1 MGMGCIEND
10 DIKFNKLRQD
20 KTRYSLLLKI
30 HVQVIILKAKNLQLF
45 FTVLLY
51 ACIIKYK

>member
-1 MGMGCIEND
+1 MGCIEND

-45 FTVLLY
+45 FTVYYMHVL
-51 ACIIKYK
+51 

>member
-20 KTRYSLLLKI
+20 KTRYSLWLKI

>member
-10 DIKFNKLRQD
+10 DIKLRQD

-45 FTVLLY
+45 FTVYYMHVL
-51 ACIIKYK
+51 